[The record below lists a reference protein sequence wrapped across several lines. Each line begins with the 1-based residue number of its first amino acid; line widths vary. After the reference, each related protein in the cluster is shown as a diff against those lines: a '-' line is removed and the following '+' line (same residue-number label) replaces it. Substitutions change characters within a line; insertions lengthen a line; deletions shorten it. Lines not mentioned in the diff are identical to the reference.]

1 MKFVNTSIRKKD
13 AVQLVT
19 GKPVY
24 TEDIAPSNCLVVKLM
39 KSPYANAIIEDIN
52 TAIAEKVPGVEKIIT
67 YKDVN
72 QKRFTLA
79 GQSYPEA
86 SPCDRLV
93 LDKHL
98 RYVGD
103 PVAIVAAENE
113 KAAIKAIKLI
123 KVKYNVLE
131 PLLDPRKA
139 KDNEIL
145 IHPEDSWYAQ
155 CPVGADNKRNLVATG
170 CDEDGNVDEIFKECD
185 VVIERTYKVKPVQ
198 QTMMEPFK
206 TYTEMDN
213 YGRIKVVSSTQI
225 PFHVRRIVANALGIE
240 KSKVR
245 VIKPRIGGGFGA
257 KQTAVSEIY
266 PAIVTY
272 LTGKPAMIVYTREE
286 TQTISSPRHGMEV
299 TVKLGVMKDGTMRCC
314 DMYVLS
320 NSGAYGEHGPT
331 TVGLAGHKSMALYS
345 KMEAFRFKYDVVY
358 TNIMSSG
365 AYRGY
370 GATQGIYALESCVD
384 EMAKI
389 INIDPIEFRFKNM
402 TREGMFMPAYY
413 GETANACTLDK
424 CLEKAIEMSNRDKY
438 YPAKDMGNGKIRAM
452 GAALA
457 MQSSSISNL
466 DIGGMTLKLGDGGFY
481 NMIVGCTDMGTGCD
495 TILAQMVADVLDTD
509 VDNIATFGVDT
520 DVSPYD
526 SGSYASSTTYL
537 TGRAAVKCAT
547 QMRDKIIEVG
557 SKILDLEKSKCEF
570 DGKFVYEDE
579 NPDNKISLA
588 DIVTKAQSA
597 PYGALVVTVSEQST
611 VSPPPFMAGVAE
623 IEVDKETGVVELINF
638 SACVDCGTVINPN
651 LARVQTEGGLVQGI
665 GMAMYEDIIYG
676 ENGRDF
682 TNSLMQYK
690 IPTRLDM
697 GNIDVAFESS
707 YEPTGPF
714 GAKSIGE
721 IVINTPAPAICNAI
735 SNAVGVRIRE
745 LPATPV
751 KVLKGIMENSN
762 N

>member
-1 MKFVNTSIRKKD
+1 
-13 AVQLVT
+13 
-19 GKPVY
+19 
-24 TEDIAPSNCLVVKLM
+24 
-39 KSPYANAIIEDIN
+39 
-52 TAIAEKVPGVEKIIT
+52 
-67 YKDVN
+67 
-72 QKRFTLA
+72 
-79 GQSYPEA
+79 
-86 SPCDRLV
+86 
-93 LDKHL
+93 
-98 RYVGD
+98 
-103 PVAIVAAENE
+103 
-113 KAAIKAIKLI
+113 
-123 KVKYNVLE
+123 
-131 PLLDPRKA
+131 
-139 KDNEIL
+139 
-145 IHPEDSWYAQ
+145 
-155 CPVGADNKRNLVATG
+155 
-170 CDEDGNVDEIFKECD
+170 
-185 VVIERTYKVKPVQ
+185 
-198 QTMMEPFK
+198 
-206 TYTEMDN
+206 
-213 YGRIKVVSSTQI
+213 
-225 PFHVRRIVANALGIE
+225 
-240 KSKVR
+240 
-245 VIKPRIGGGFGA
+245 
-257 KQTAVSEIY
+257 
-266 PAIVTY
+266 
-272 LTGKPAMIVYTREE
+272 
-286 TQTISSPRHGMEV
+286 
-299 TVKLGVMKDGTMRCC
+299 MKDGTMRCC

-424 CLEKAIEMSNRDKY
+424 CLEKAIEMSNWDKY

-526 SGSYASSTTYL
+526 SGSYASSTAYL

>member
-1 MKFVNTSIRKKD
+1 
-13 AVQLVT
+13 
-19 GKPVY
+19 
-24 TEDIAPSNCLVVKLM
+24 
-39 KSPYANAIIEDIN
+39 
-52 TAIAEKVPGVEKIIT
+52 
-67 YKDVN
+67 
-72 QKRFTLA
+72 
-79 GQSYPEA
+79 
-86 SPCDRLV
+86 
-93 LDKHL
+93 
-98 RYVGD
+98 
-103 PVAIVAAENE
+103 
-113 KAAIKAIKLI
+113 
-123 KVKYNVLE
+123 
-131 PLLDPRKA
+131 
-139 KDNEIL
+139 
-145 IHPEDSWYAQ
+145 
-155 CPVGADNKRNLVATG
+155 
-170 CDEDGNVDEIFKECD
+170 
-185 VVIERTYKVKPVQ
+185 
-198 QTMMEPFK
+198 
-206 TYTEMDN
+206 
-213 YGRIKVVSSTQI
+213 
-225 PFHVRRIVANALGIE
+225 
-240 KSKVR
+240 
-245 VIKPRIGGGFGA
+245 
-257 KQTAVSEIY
+257 
-266 PAIVTY
+266 
-272 LTGKPAMIVYTREE
+272 
-286 TQTISSPRHGMEV
+286 
-299 TVKLGVMKDGTMRCC
+299 
-314 DMYVLS
+314 
-320 NSGAYGEHGPT
+320 
-331 TVGLAGHKSMALYS
+331 
-345 KMEAFRFKYDVVY
+345 
-358 TNIMSSG
+358 
-365 AYRGY
+365 
-370 GATQGIYALESCVD
+370 
-384 EMAKI
+384 
-389 INIDPIEFRFKNM
+389 
-402 TREGMFMPAYY
+402 
-413 GETANACTLDK
+413 
-424 CLEKAIEMSNRDKY
+424 
-438 YPAKDMGNGKIRAM
+438 MGNGKIRAM

-547 QMRDKIIEVG
+547 QMREKIIEVG

-570 DGKFVYEDE
+570 NGKFVYEDE

-588 DIVTKAQSA
+588 DIVAKAQSA

-623 IEVDKETGVVELINF
+623 IEVDKETGIVELINF

-751 KVLKGIMENSN
+751 KVLKGIMENN
-762 N
+762 K